1 MKRAQ
6 SGFSLIELMTAL
18 TVLAVLLA
26 MSVPRFREFTR
37 SNRVTAAHND
47 LVTAFTLARSEALKR
62 STAVSVCASSNGTS
76 CVSTTATNWA
86 VGWIVFT
93 DAGGTA
99 GSVDTASGDTVV
111 QTWPAINNDMTLTGA
126 VGFVQYTATGMVA
139 PATARNFD
147 AYATGCTG
155 NKMRRLSVSA
165 IGAVSG
171 TMQSCP

>member
-26 MSVPRFREFTR
+26 MSVPSFREFTR

-47 LVTAFTLARSEALKR
+47 LLTAFTLARSEALKR
-62 STAVSVCASSNGTS
+62 ATPVSVCASSNGSS
-76 CVSTTATNWA
+76 CVSTTTTNWR

-93 DAGGTA
+93 DGAGTA
-99 GSVDTASGDTVV
+99 GVVNTGDTVL
-111 QTWPAINNDMTLTGA
+111 QTWPATNTDMTLTGS
-126 VGFVQYTATGMVA
+126 VGFVQYTATGMIS
-139 PATARNFD
+139 PSTARTFD
-147 AYATGCTG
+147 AYASGCSG
-155 NKMRRLSVSA
+155 DKVRRLSVSA

-171 TMQSCP
+171 TTQACP

>member
-18 TVLAVLLA
+18 TVLAVLFA
-26 MSVPRFREFTR
+26 MSVPSFRDFTR

-62 STAVSVCASSNGTS
+62 STPVSVCASSNGTS
-76 CVSTTATNWA
+76 CVSTTTTNWA
-86 VGWIVFT
+86 VGWMVFV
-93 DAGGTA
+93 DGAGTA
-99 GSVDTASGDTVV
+99 GSVDTGDAVL
-111 QTWPAINNDMTLTGA
+111 QTWPTINGDMTLTGT
-126 VGFVQYTATGMVA
+126 VGFVQYTPTGMVA
-139 PATARNFD
+139 PATARTFD

-155 NKMRRLSVSA
+155 KKLRRLSVSA

-171 TMQSCP
+171 TMQTCP